1 MEELWKDIVGYEGLY
16 QVSNFGNIKI
26 LGRDIKYPDGSI
38 RRRKTKLKKILL
50 DRNGYPY
57 VYLTKDSKSKF
68 FSVHRLVALHFIE
81 IPESLI
87 KEGYTAD
94 TLQINHKDE
103 VKTNNRADNLEWCT
117 AKYNINYG
125 TGRARA
131 GVNISKAKKGKKPP
145 KEVLEALANA
155 NRGRHHSEETKRK
168 IGLVHKGKKV
178 SKETIAKRL
187 HTMAEKGLVS
197 EKYL

>member
-16 QVSNFGNIKI
+16 QVSNFGNIKVVSRTI
-26 LGRDIKYPDGSI
+26 VTKAGVTRVIKEQL
-38 RRRKTKLKKILL
+38 RKPLL
-50 DRNGYPY
+50 DHNGYPY
-57 VYLTKDSKSKF
+57 IYLTKDSKPKF
-68 FSVHRLVALHFIE
+68 FSIHRLVALHFIE

-103 VKTNNRADNLEWCT
+103 VKANNRADNLEWCT

-178 SKETIAKRL
+178 SKETVAKRL